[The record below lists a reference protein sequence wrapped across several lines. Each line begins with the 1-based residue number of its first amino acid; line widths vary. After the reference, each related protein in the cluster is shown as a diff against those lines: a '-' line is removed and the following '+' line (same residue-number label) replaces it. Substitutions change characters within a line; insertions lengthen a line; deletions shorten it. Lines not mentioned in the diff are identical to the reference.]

1 MLKPLLMVPA
11 LAFLGVP
18 ALVQQ
23 ATPPPAGQ
31 SAASAAIPAEYVGKA
46 NPVKPTPEQQALAKK
61 FYGWDCAMCHGETG
75 NGKGDAADPAVPIRD
90 FRDPASLA
98 KLSDGEIFYIIQNGR
113 GKIMPADGDR
123 LKPDLIWNMVVYL
136 RQMSNTPPT
145 AATAQK
151 D

>member
-1 MLKPLLMVPA
+1 MLKPLLMLPA
-11 LAFLGVP
+11 LAFLVVP
-18 ALVQQ
+18 ALTQQ

-31 SAASAAIPAEYVGKA
+31 SAAAAPAPMPAEYVGKA

-75 NGKGDAADPAVPIRD
+75 NGKGDAADPAVPIHD

-113 GKIMPADGDR
+113 GKMPADGDR

-145 AATAQK
+145 PGGAH
-151 D
+151 